1 METVDDLCTGIIHRI
16 LVLSV
21 LERNQT
27 YTQNH
32 TQNNGNNGMNGN
44 NGSTEN
50 NRNNKYS
57 SDNQSDNKNQA
68 STIRSQT
75 GSSSSSS
82 SGKSYPSNKHT
93 QDVKAP
99 LSSVTSFVAQWLV
112 ELRYPIM
119 RSTEIECCVALW
131 CGVVWCGVLCCFVLN
146 YAVILISLY
155 HNLPL
160 KLFTFF
166 HLHYSTILLPLFI
179 SMIFPSS
186 PLLILH
192 SFHTII

>member
-21 LERNQT
+21 LERNQI
-27 YTQNH
+27 H
-32 TQNNGNNGMNGN
+32 THNNGNNGMNGN

-57 SDNQSDNKNQA
+57 SDNQSDNKNLA
-68 STIRSQT
+68 SGLRSQT
-75 GSSSSSS
+75 GTSSSSSS

-93 QDVKAP
+93 QDMKAP

-119 RSTEIECCVALW
+119 RSTEIEC
-131 CGVVWCGVLCCFVLN
+131 
-146 YAVILISLY
+146 
-155 HNLPL
+155 
-160 KLFTFF
+160 
-166 HLHYSTILLPLFI
+166 
-179 SMIFPSS
+179 
-186 PLLILH
+186 
-192 SFHTII
+192 

>member
-21 LERNQT
+21 LERNQI
-27 YTQNH
+27 H

-57 SDNQSDNKNQA
+57 SDNQSDNKNLA
-68 STIRSQT
+68 SGLRSQT
-75 GSSSSSS
+75 GTSSSSSS

-93 QDVKAP
+93 QDMKAP

-119 RSTEIECCVALW
+119 RSTEIECCV
-131 CGVVWCGVLCCFVLN
+131 VLCCVVLSSKSIFIT
-146 YAVILISLY
+146 ASLVSF
-155 HNLPL
+155 LPS
-160 KLFTFF
+160 
-166 HLHYSTILLPLFI
+166 YLLPLRALT
-179 SMIFPSS
+179 SS
-186 PLLILH
+186 PPRISLPSL
-192 SFHTII
+192 